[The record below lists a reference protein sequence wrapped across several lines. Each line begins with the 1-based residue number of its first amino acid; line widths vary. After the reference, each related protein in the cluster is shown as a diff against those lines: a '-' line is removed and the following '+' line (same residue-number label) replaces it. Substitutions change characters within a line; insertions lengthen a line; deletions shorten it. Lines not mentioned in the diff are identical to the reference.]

1 MSKERAQRRAER
13 EREAAQAAAVRAAE
27 AERVARRDRRRQLLV
42 GWIPRPAPAPSG
54 SLAARRRRDIGLV
67 LTGVFALNVLVLLA
81 SDGWE
86 LRSLVLLLSVLLTPV
101 ALLLISQK

>member
-1 MSKERAQRRAER
+1 MSKERARRREER
-13 EREAAQAAAVRAAE
+13 EREAAQVAAVRAAE
-27 AERVARRDRRRQLLV
+27 AERAARRDHRRQTLL

-54 SLAARRRRDIGLV
+54 SLAARRRRNIGLV
-67 LTGVFALNVLVLLA
+67 LAGVFALNFIVFLG

-101 ALLLISQK
+101 ATLLISQK

>member
-1 MSKERAQRRAER
+1 MSKERARRREQR
-13 EREAAQAAAVRAAE
+13 EREVAQAAEARVAQ
-27 AERVARRDRRRQLLV
+27 AERDARRDQVRQSLV

-54 SLAARRRRDIGLV
+54 TLAERRRRQTGLV
-67 LTGVFALNVLVLLA
+67 LAGMFALNVIVFLG